1 MKNFK
6 SLMESW
12 RGYTNKILVER
23 TLPASEYP
31 ATYEELRNAIGRLA
45 EKTWIFFDTE
55 TTGLDMEQTF
65 HQITQLAA
73 IKVDTFNF
81 QEGTEPKIVDK
92 FDKRI
97 ILSPRSAKAAANE
110 EAKVARHNQME
121 QEKAAQ
127 DPSYS
132 PKPYP
137 YYTITKALN
146 MTGYK
151 TADELEEEYNRG
163 LPEDKKI
170 TIVSISDEERSQNP
184 ALHEEGRMY
193 FIPTLVLKE
202 FASFVAPVG
211 EHVLVAQ
218 NAPFDVQYINVAF
231 RRAGLEV
238 PDDVVMDS
246 VVIFKKFLTP
256 VVKDLETKIANNEIP
271 EEQKQQVEN
280 IIKNLVRV
288 SDKTNRKSYT
298 VSLGP
303 MRQAF
308 GVKDEGWHN
317 ALADVV
323 MLAKVMKEVFVFL
336 DKNEFVKGIKDMPMV
351 QQPETELQARI
362 RELEKYFSPT
372 PDTPRDAPEP
382 WERGKTDPTTGEVI
396 QPPSDYYIEYTNKK
410 KELKALKDKLKM
422 KPSSDGKASTIDER
436 KKQIRRSI
444 K

>member
-6 SLMESW
+6 LLMESW
-12 RGYTNKILVER
+12 RGYTKKILVER

-31 ATYEELRNAIGRLA
+31 ATYEELRKAIERLA

-81 QEGTEPKIVDK
+81 QEGTDPKITDR

-97 ILSPRSAKAAANE
+97 ILNPKSTRAAANE
-110 EAKVARHNQME
+110 EAKVAKHNKME

-127 DPSYS
+127 DPSYT

-170 TIVSISDEERSQNP
+170 TIVSISEEERSQNP

-202 FASFVAPVG
+202 FANFVAPVG

-256 VVKDLETKIANNEIP
+256 VVKDLETKLANNEIP

-336 DKNEFVKGIKDMPMV
+336 DKNEFVKGIKDMPLV
-351 QQPETELQARI
+351 QPETELQAKI
-362 RELEKYFSPT
+362 KELEKYFFPT

-396 QPPSDYYIEYTNKK
+396 QEPSEYYIEYTNKK

>member
-6 SLMESW
+6 LLMESW
-12 RGYTNKILVER
+12 RGYTTKLLSER
-23 TLPASEYP
+23 TLPISEYP
-31 ATYEELRNAIGRLA
+31 QTYEELRTAVDRLS
-45 EKTWIFFDTE
+45 EKTWVFFDTE

-81 QEGTEPKIVDK
+81 QEGTDPKIIDK

-97 ILSPRSAKAAANE
+97 ILDPKAAKTAASE
-110 EAKVARHNQME
+110 ERKVAKHNE
-121 QEKAAQ
+121 LEKQKALN
-127 DPSYS
+127 DPSYT

-137 YYTITKALN
+137 FYTITKALN

-170 TIVSISDEERSQNP
+170 TIVSVSEQEKSENP

-202 FASFVAPVG
+202 FANFIAPVG

-218 NAPFDVQYINVAF
+218 NAPFDVQYINIAF
-231 RRAGLEV
+231 RRAGLQV
-238 PDDVVMDS
+238 PDDVVIDS
-246 VVIFKKFLTP
+246 VIIFKKFLTP
-256 VVKDLETKIANNEIP
+256 VIKDLETKMASGEIP
-271 EEQKQQVEN
+271 EDQKEQVQN
-280 IIKNLVRV
+280 MINNLVRV
-288 SDKTNRKSYT
+288 SDKTKRKSYT

-308 GVKDEGWHN
+308 NVKDEGWHN

-336 DKNEFVKGIKDMPMV
+336 DKNEFVKSIKDMPMV
-351 QQPETELQARI
+351 QQPETELQAKI
-362 RELEKYFSPT
+362 KELEKYFSPT
-372 PDTPRDAPEP
+372 PDTPRDAPQP
-382 WERGKTDPTTGEVI
+382 WERGKTDPVTGEVI
-396 QPPSDYYIEYTNKK
+396 EEPSEYYIEYTNKK

-436 KKQIRRSI
+436 KKLIKRSI